1 MFGRRAGFRWVVR
14 GRSRLAQ
21 RACGGSQ
28 GRLRAARAAA
38 GPALRA
44 TLLNPCRG
52 RRRGYNTSHLLPRDL
67 GNYMAN
73 KNQFASLSSFEI
85 KVDTFVEVS
94 IQVVEIKFLF
104 LL

>member
-1 MFGRRAGFRWVVR
+1 MPPFLFWFVQAR
-14 GRSRLAQ
+14 

-52 RRRGYNTSHLLPRDL
+52 RRGGLGGGGIFWGGGFGRFETPFVAVKKRDNL
-67 GNYMAN
+67 RPNDQRLRY
-73 KNQFASLSSFEI
+73 
-85 KVDTFVEVS
+85 
-94 IQVVEIKFLF
+94 
-104 LL
+104 